1 MFFEGFGPPE
11 TVAVTGGALRLRR
24 AGTGPALLLLHGHPQ
39 THAMWHA
46 VAPTLAARFTVICAD
61 LPGYGG
67 SLAHLAADPEAGTGR
82 AMTARLLEGMA
93 ALGIDRFGVAGH
105 DRGGRVAHRMAL
117 EAPARVERL
126 AVLDIV
132 PVPAP
137 VERADMAFALATYRM
152 FWFAQAHPK
161 PEALFQSVPGDW
173 FEGALP
179 GDERASMFNRE
190 AVDDYV
196 AGVADTGAMAALDA
210 AYRRSAELDAML
222 DRIDRSGARRIA
234 CPTLVLWGAAGT
246 IGGWYDP
253 VTLWGEHATGPVGGR
268 AVEAGHFLA
277 EEQPALVAALLGEFF
292 GGAA

>member
-11 TVAVTGGALRLRR
+11 SVAVTGGELRLRR
-24 AGTGPALLLLHGHPQ
+24 AGAGPALLLLHGHPQ

-46 VAPTLAARFTVICAD
+46 VAPSLAERFTVICPD

-67 SLAHLAADPEAGTGR
+67 SLRHLAADPEAGTVRG
-82 AMTARLLEGMA
+82 MCGRLLEGMT
-93 ALGIDRFGVAGH
+93 ALGHARFGLAGH

-117 EAPARVERL
+117 EAPARVEKL
-126 AVLDIV
+126 ALLDIV

-161 PEALFQSVPGDW
+161 PEALFQSAPGNW

-179 GDERASMFNRE
+179 GDEQSAVFHRE
-190 AVDDYV
+190 AVADYV
-196 AGVADTGAMAALDA
+196 ATVADAAAMATLDA
-210 AYRRSAELDAML
+210 AYRRAAELDAIL
-222 DRIDRSGARRIA
+222 DRIDRSAERRIA

-253 VTLWGEHATGPVGGR
+253 VTLWREHATGPVGGR

-277 EEQPALVAALLGEFF
+277 EEQPALVAELLGAFF
-292 GGAA
+292 GAA